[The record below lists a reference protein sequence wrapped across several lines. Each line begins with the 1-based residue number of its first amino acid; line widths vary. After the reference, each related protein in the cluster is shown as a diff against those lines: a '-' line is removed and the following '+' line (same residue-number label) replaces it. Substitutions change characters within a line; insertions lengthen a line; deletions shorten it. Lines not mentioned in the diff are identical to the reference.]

1 MHVGGLRQAAA
12 IRAAADPSGMIA
24 TEPPTPGVDFESL
37 TVELD
42 PVFQLMVLIRPAR
55 VLVDS
60 SPVAV
65 EGRGLLVT

>member
-1 MHVGGLRQAAA
+1 
-12 IRAAADPSGMIA
+12 MIV

-42 PVFQLMVLIRPAR
+42 PVFQLTVLIKPAR
-55 VLVDS
+55 VLDDS
-60 SPVAV
+60 SPAAV

>member
-1 MHVGGLRQAAA
+1 
-12 IRAAADPSGMIA
+12 MIA

-42 PVFQLMVLIRPAR
+42 PVFQLTSLIKTAR

-60 SPVAV
+60 SPAAV
-65 EGRGLLVT
+65 EGRGLLAT